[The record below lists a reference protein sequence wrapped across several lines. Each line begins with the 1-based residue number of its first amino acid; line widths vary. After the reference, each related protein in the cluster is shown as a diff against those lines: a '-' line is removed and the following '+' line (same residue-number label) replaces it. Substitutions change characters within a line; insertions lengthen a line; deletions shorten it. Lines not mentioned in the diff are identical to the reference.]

1 MFIYISAST
10 DCITD
15 YYNAILMY
23 PDTKLMKDFT
33 LPYAAIKRNY
43 FYQQQQTDIQNTI
56 IYIQLKNQ
64 EKVQQ

>member
-1 MFIYISAST
+1 
-10 DCITD
+10 
-15 YYNAILMY
+15 
-23 PDTKLMKDFT
+23 MKDFT

-56 IYIQLKNQ
+56 IYTKLKKQ